1 MADAAQF
8 IGGLVEP
15 ITGGFALNLFNGALR
30 SVKGQKMIYPKI
42 YEGSRSEMNYTF
54 NINLS
59 SPYGDVYNYY
69 MNIVVPLMH
78 LIALA
83 APRMVSAN
91 SVASPFLVQAFI
103 PGMCTCQLGIVQNLR
118 ITKNPNQKHVS
129 VNGYPLD
136 IKVEMQIEE
145 LYNALSISPAN
156 DPASFLF
163 NETLN
168 DYMANL
174 AGLQPSVDTYT
185 SQRAVTFQGL
195 EEYFTTGEFVND
207 TISGLVYKIEESVN
221 PFINSGS

>member
-1 MADAAQF
+1 
-8 IGGLVEP
+8 
-15 ITGGFALNLFNGALR
+15 
-30 SVKGQKMIYPKI
+30 
-42 YEGSRSEMNYTF
+42 
-54 NINLS
+54 
-59 SPYGDVYNYY
+59 

-83 APRMVSAN
+83 APRLVSAN

-103 PGMCTCQLGIVQNLR
+103 PGMCTCQLGIVQSLR
-118 ITKNPNQKHVS
+118 IEKNPSQKHVS

-145 LYNALSISPAN
+145 LYNAMSISPAN

-185 SQRAVTFQGL
+185 KQRQVAFQGL
-195 EEYFTTGEFVND
+195 EEYFTSGEMLND
-207 TISGLVYKIEESVN
+207 IVSPLVYKIEENVN
-221 PFINSGS
+221 PYIKSGS